1 MRRSYISPEFDHN
14 NLYGTFNMV
23 EESNFFGA
31 KMLEIEDYV
40 YLYTQNI
47 IYYQNSTGE
56 QIDLSSESILESTVY
71 STSDSKKKY
80 HTLTLDETQ
89 SSYTKDNATRW
100 ILNIGLSSI
109 LSDYLYAEL
118 KKSRTFE
125 GIRNN
130 MTVNNDVNS
139 ALKNYITNNVM
150 NRYKFSRIELFI
162 EYKDLRSNNLLKLTN
177 NWDYLTYKAE
187 TQLTKFETETQYDG
201 SAIRVMFNQE
211 NPSTLY
217 NFNYYFNILFEK
229 I

>member
-1 MRRSYISPEFDHN
+1 
-14 NLYGTFNMV
+14 
-23 EESNFFGA
+23 
-31 KMLEIEDYV
+31 
-40 YLYTQNI
+40 
-47 IYYQNSTGE
+47 
-56 QIDLSSESILESTVY
+56 
-71 STSDSKKKY
+71 
-80 HTLTLDETQ
+80 
-89 SSYTKDNATRW
+89 
-100 ILNIGLSSI
+100 
-109 LSDYLYAEL
+109 
-118 KKSRTFE
+118 
-125 GIRNN
+125 
-130 MTVNNDVNS
+130 
-139 ALKNYITNNVM
+139 M

>member
-56 QIDLSSESILESTVY
+56 QIDLSSESILDSTVY